1 MPSILCWNTHS
12 FVSKHDQL
20 QYFLNHHP
28 DPPLVICLAETFH
41 DTPPTL
47 VHYTAHSFSH
57 TYSIKKARRTGTRS
71 NSGGCIVYTHND
83 LPVTPLPSISV
94 FRPNIESPTSLVWFK
109 LRLPS
114 SPSHL
119 LLGFCYLQ
127 PNASISDLLAINC
140 SVDDALALHLPVLLL
155 GDMNAR
161 HAEWSPGAPNTQG
174 RTIKTLI
181 DTHNF
186 TLLNSVYAPFQPT
199 FRSGSVLDLALTND
213 PSVSSFQ
220 ILSHSGLD
228 SDHEPI
234 LVTFPDSAANGPNSS
249 KPHTKWRTDQA
260 DWKQYQEALDRG
272 IDVLRPLLP
281 PLSVA
286 CTAPAE
292 IVDRIGKAIETLL
305 HDAATNTIGKKTIR
319 PNSKYWWKHASIKP
333 AYDRYRAAVKKKN
346 RILSG
351 LRTDADLS
359 EFRQARQHWRNVV
372 RKAKRDSWDQCCQKI
387 SDPVNGK
394 LRWPHYKRTKK
405 SEHSS
410 VFSVRS
416 NAADPSS
423 APLPATPTEGINNLA
438 KYFHSIF
445 DAPIDTSNVDTEV
458 HEQIEQFARHL
469 PDRPSLPS
477 SLSSMPDSPFTIG
490 SVRDACRFIR
500 ATTAA
505 GPDDIHPLFLQHA
518 TDKFISLFHEL
529 LQFTWAHGV
538 IPRQWKLAKCIALYK
553 GKKLPRSEPN
563 SYRMISITS
572 VLARTAERLV
582 KRKLVDTLCNQ
593 NFFYKN
599 QFGFRKSH
607 ATYDNL
613 LLLSDR
619 ISQALTRKK
628 AVPVAFLDFSKAFD
642 TVWHPAL
649 LHKLYHQAH
658 ITGRLFFWLVAFLS
672 DRFFYLVS
680 GSLSSA
686 LFDIKR
692 GVPQGCVLSPILFL
706 IFIND
711 LSNCCSRFRCLAL
724 LFADDVAIYPIDDN
738 ANSFRDLQQALDVV
752 SRWAYNKQM
761 KFNKDKSNI
770 VVFSNKAKPPS
781 VPIFRLTN
789 FDMSRVDSYDYMGV
803 IFQANFRSNLQYDKI
818 KSKINGSTHLISRLI
833 KFHRP
838 PTAQTILA
846 LTTSIVLPQITYSLP
861 FVRYTGQQIKSLQS
875 IFIAPLR
882 MVLGLPFCA
891 AAVSIF
897 REFNILDLRTTADLC
912 LLRTGHRF
920 ASSPVDHSV
929 HSHFQRLYDNP
940 IRKQHFCRSWTAVL
954 RDAEN
959 RLSIR
964 HAIPPQLTKQILKA
978 RAFASFCSVSG
989 AGLSAV
995 KTTANIDSYLFSEPK
1010 LTATHRARLRFDLA
1024 KNHHSQIQ
1032 RHIRSLQQQ
1041 ACGRCPASFQ
1051 SEPLLDTRQH
1061 VLLECSQHQIR
1072 QARDACSQALSSID
1086 VPLSL
1091 SVLLGSLSAYPVHKQ
1106 KKILEITGIFI
1117 LHIAKL
1123 LRI

>member
-20 QYFLNHHP
+20 QYFLTHHP

-41 DTPPTL
+41 DTPPAL

-57 TYSIKKARRTGTRS
+57 TYSIKKAQRTGTRS

-83 LPVTPLPSISV
+83 LPVTPLPAISV
-94 FRPNIESPTSLVWFK
+94 FRPDNESPTSLVWFK

-127 PNASISDLLAINC
+127 PNTSDAELHDFNC
-140 SVDDALALHLPVLLL
+140 SVDNALALHLPVLLL

-161 HAEWSPGAPNTQG
+161 HAEWSPGAPNSQG

-213 PSVSSFQ
+213 PTVSSFQ
-220 ILSHSGLD
+220 ILSHVGLD

-234 LVTFPDSAANGPNSS
+234 LVSFPDSAAKDPNN
-249 KPHTKWRTDQA
+249 KAHTKWRTEKA
-260 DWKQYQEALDRG
+260 DWKKYQEALDSG

-281 PLSVA
+281 ALSVD

-292 IVDRIGKAIETLL
+292 IADRVGKAIETLL
-305 HDAATNTIGKKTIR
+305 HDAATTAIGKKTIR

-346 RILSG
+346 RIPAG
-351 LRTDADLS
+351 LRTDTDLS
-359 EFRQARQHWRNVV
+359 EFRQARQQWRNTV

-387 SDPVNGK
+387 SDPANGK
-394 LRWPHYKRTKK
+394 LRWPQFKRTKK

-416 NAADPSS
+416 SAADPSS

-445 DAPIDTSNVDTEV
+445 DAPIDTSNVDKDI

-477 SLSSMPDSPFTIG
+477 SLSAMHDSPFTIG
-490 SVRDACRFIR
+490 SVRDACRYIR

-518 TDKFISLFHEL
+518 TDKFVSLFHEL

-582 KRKLVDTLCNQ
+582 KRKLVDVLSNQ

-619 ISQALTRKK
+619 ISQALSRKK
-628 AVPVAFLDFSKAFD
+628 SVPVAFLDFSKAFD

-649 LHKLYHQAH
+649 LHKLYHQARV
-658 ITGRLFFWLVAFLS
+658 TGRLFFWIVAFLS
-672 DRFFYLVS
+672 DRFFFLVS
-680 GSLSSA
+680 GSLSSVH
-686 LFDIKR
+686 FNIKR

-706 IFIND
+706 VFIND
-711 LSNCCSRFRCLAL
+711 LSNCCSRFRCIAL
-724 LFADDVAIYPIDDN
+724 LFADDVAIYPIDDT
-738 ANSFRDLQQALDVV
+738 ATSFRDLQRALDVV
-752 SRWAYNKQM
+752 GQWAYNKQM

-781 VPIFRLTN
+781 VPTFRLTN
-789 FDMSRVDSYDYMGV
+789 FVMSKVDSYDYMGV
-803 IFQANFRSNLQYDKI
+803 IFQANFRFDLQYEKI
-818 KSKINGSTHLISRLI
+818 KTKINGSTHLISRLI

-846 LTTSIVLPQITYSLP
+846 LTTSIVLPQITYSMP
-861 FVRYTGQQIKSLQS
+861 FVRYNGQQIKSLQS
-875 IFIAPLR
+875 IFLAPLR

-891 AAVSIF
+891 AAVSVF
-897 REFNILDLRTTADLC
+897 REFNLLELRTMYDLC
-912 LLRTGHRF
+912 LLRTAHRF

-929 HSHFQRLYDNP
+929 HSHFQSLYANP
-940 IRKQHFCRSWTAVL
+940 IQKQTFCRSWTAVL
-954 RDAEN
+954 RDAET

-964 HAIPPQLTKQILKA
+964 HSIPPHLVKRLLKA
-978 RAFASFCSVSG
+978 RAFASFCSVIG
-989 AGLSAV
+989 GGLSAV
-995 KTTANIDSYLFSEPK
+995 KTAASIDSYLFSEPK
-1010 LTATHRARLRFDLA
+1010 LAATHRARLRFDLA

-1032 RHIRSLQQQ
+1032 RHIRPAQQH
-1041 ACGRCPASFQ
+1041 ACGRCPASFLQ
-1051 SEPLLDTRQH
+1051 PEPPLDSRQH
-1061 VLLECSQHQIR
+1061 VLLECTQHQIR
-1072 QARDACSQALSSID
+1072 QAREACSRALSSID

-1091 SVLLGSLSAYPVHKQ
+1091 SVLLGSISAYSAPKQ

-1117 LHIAKL
+1117 LHTAKL
-1123 LRI
+1123 QRI